1 MIPAARSHLD
11 RYFGYSSPKRVI
23 ESLSH
28 SSYSSYG
35 QGAVTYPLSR
45 AGEPIVTLLHAVR
58 RRLPIPVI
66 ALATGAAP
74 RPTWTSLPARR
85 CSRCLRARHNFYSD
99 YLGGNNG
106 CAASGA
112 AYDWRAECQEPPVR
126 AVISLPHQIHLTPT
140 KSTKVSKGAGVSY
153 D

>member
-45 AGEPIVTLLHAVR
+45 AGEPIFTLLHAVR

-85 CSRCLRARHNFYSD
+85 CSRCLRARHIST
-99 YLGGNNG
+99 LTTL
-106 CAASGA
+106 AAITAVQLPARPMVGA
-112 AYDWRAECQEPPVR
+112 LKAKNRP
-126 AVISLPHQIHLTPT
+126 
-140 KSTKVSKGAGVSY
+140 
-153 D
+153 